1 MVLHVF
7 QSGKDLARAAAA
19 IFAAQILK
27 KPDSV
32 LGLATGSTPLD
43 TYSELIKLY
52 EDKVL
57 DFSMATS
64 FNLDEYVQIPHDHP
78 ASYHDFMRENLF
90 SHINM
95 KDSFVPDGNAEDMDR
110 ECARYDAEIVL
121 AGGIDLQLLGI
132 GHNGHIGFNEP
143 SDRFVYGTHV
153 VELTQST
160 LKANLRFFEREDLVP
175 RRAVSMGIGTIMS
188 SKSIILL
195 ALGKEKAQAVYD
207 MVRGEMTPRVQ
218 ASILRVHPDVTV
230 LLDSGAAS
238 LL

>member
-1 MVLHVF
+1 
-7 QSGKDLARAAAA
+7 
-19 IFAAQILK
+19 
-27 KPDSV
+27 
-32 LGLATGSTPLD
+32 
-43 TYSELIKLY
+43 
-52 EDKVL
+52 
-57 DFSMATS
+57 
-64 FNLDEYVQIPHDHP
+64 
-78 ASYHDFMRENLF
+78 
-90 SHINM
+90 
-95 KDSFVPDGNAEDMDR
+95 MDR